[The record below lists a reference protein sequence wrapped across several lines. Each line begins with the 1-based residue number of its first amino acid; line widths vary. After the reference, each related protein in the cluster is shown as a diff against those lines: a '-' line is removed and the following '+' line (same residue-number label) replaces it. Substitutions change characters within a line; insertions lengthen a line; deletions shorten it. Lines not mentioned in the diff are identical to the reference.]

1 MNEQLLFP
9 GLLLLIISI
18 SGLILNYWKNPTLEK
33 VKRQADQHSLLYF
46 RLFYPAGIV
55 LAFLIS
61 SFYPQPLPLSWSILI
76 PASLAFFI
84 SGMIIRW
91 IAVLSLGDRFNVQL
105 TILQQHK
112 LKQNGIFRLVRHPSY
127 SGLILY
133 YIGLGIA
140 LNNYVSLIC
149 LLLPVIIVIIYR
161 IEKEECLLA
170 AHFHGEYAN
179 YQSKTKKLIP
189 WLY

>member
-33 VKRQADQHSLLYF
+33 VKRQADQHSLFYF
-46 RLFYPAGIV
+46 RIFYPAGIV

-61 SFYPQPLPLSWSILI
+61 SYYPQPLPLSWSILV

-112 LKQNGIFRLVRHPSY
+112 LKQDGIFRLVRHPSY

-170 AHFHGEYAN
+170 AHFKGEYAN